1 MKTLDFALAII
12 ALRDMQV
19 KTLQER
25 VEALEV
31 LVRSL
36 RKENNELQTEL
47 SDLLHDLKVESNRA
61 VGFKQNTK

>member
-1 MKTLDFALAII
+1 MKSLDFALAII
-12 ALRDMQV
+12 SIRDMQI

-36 RKENNELQTEL
+36 RKENSELQGEL
-47 SDLLHDLKVESNRA
+47 QDLLHDLKVEANRA
-61 VGFKQNTK
+61 VGFKQNQK